1 MMSKSISMT
10 IAVVVL
16 LVFAGMTYFTI
27 EKTSANV
34 SLSEKGYLNVTLLDI
49 NGKQVNSSPE
59 SKMAPIYNSND
70 TITTELMVITNSTS
84 IYLFDVS
91 PLNNTTNTW
100 TNTTEISMFDNAT
113 YNIIYAN
120 GSKTPVYYYPKLAV
134 TSNYIRY
141 NITNPDSLNETVYI
155 NLTLSINQKGFNEMK
170 QSNPMQ
176 GIINPY
182 ITKII
187 GISSNGGG
195 GGTGFAIIKL

>member
-59 SKMAPIYNSND
+59 SKMTPVFNSND

-120 GSKTPVYYYPKLAV
+120 GSKTPVYYYPKLAF

>member
-59 SKMAPIYNSND
+59 SKMTPVFNSND

-91 PLNNTTNTW
+91 PLNNTTDTW

-141 NITNPDSLNETVYI
+141 NITNPNGLNETVYI
-155 NLTLSINQKGFNEMK
+155 NLTLSVNQKGFNEMK
-170 QSNPMQ
+170 QSS
-176 GIINPY
+176 PY
-182 ITKII
+182 PEIYPYVVRII

-195 GGTGFAIIKL
+195 AGTGFAIIKF

>member
-141 NITNPDSLNETVYI
+141 NITNPNGLNETVYI
-155 NLTLSINQKGFNEMK
+155 NLTLSVNQKGFNEMK
-170 QSNPMQ
+170 QSS
-176 GIINPY
+176 PY
-182 ITKII
+182 PEIYPYVVRII

-195 GGTGFAIIKL
+195 AGTGFAIIKF

>member
-27 EKTSANV
+27 EKTSATV

-49 NGKQVNSSPE
+49 NGKQVNSSQE
-59 SKMAPIYNSND
+59 SQIASVFNSND
-70 TITTELMVITNSTS
+70 TITIGLKVVTNSTS

-113 YNIIYAN
+113 YNIIYTN
-120 GSKTPVYYYPKLAV
+120 GSKTPVYYYPKLTV

-155 NLTLSINQKGFNEMK
+155 NLTLSIDPKGFDKMNP
-170 QSNPMQ
+170 SNPMQ

-195 GGTGFAIIKL
+195 GGTGFAIIKV

>member
-16 LVFAGMTYFTI
+16 LVFAGMTYFTL

-59 SKMAPIYNSND
+59 SKMTPVFNSND
-70 TITTELMVITNSTS
+70 TITTELMVVTNSTS

-170 QSNPMQ
+170 QSSQYPD
-176 GIINPY
+176 IYPY
-182 ITKII
+182 VVRII

-195 GGTGFAIIKL
+195 AGTGFAIIKF

>member
-59 SKMAPIYNSND
+59 SKMASIYNSND
-70 TITTELMVITNSTS
+70 TITTELMIITNSTS

-141 NITNPDSLNETVYI
+141 NITNPNGLNETVYI
-155 NLTLSINQKGFNEMK
+155 NLTLSVNQKGFNEMK
-170 QSNPMQ
+170 QSS
-176 GIINPY
+176 PY
-182 ITKII
+182 PEIYPYVVRII

-195 GGTGFAIIKL
+195 AGTGFAIIKF